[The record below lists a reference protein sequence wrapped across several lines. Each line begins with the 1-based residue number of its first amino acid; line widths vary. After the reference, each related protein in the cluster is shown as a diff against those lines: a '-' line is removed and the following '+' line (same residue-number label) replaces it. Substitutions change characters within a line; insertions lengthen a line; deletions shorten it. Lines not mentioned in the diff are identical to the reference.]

1 MTNGNFTLGKR
12 DDRVFRFQFEIGGIM
27 SVGSQHVSNV
37 RPRPALTIMAVVVVV
52 GLMAAG
58 AVRGRPPATQ
68 PAGGGSIL
76 RDMDFSAVSIEYDVS
91 DLKQSIAFFEKLG
104 FTKKWE
110 NAGAGGAGDK
120 PRAGLVGG
128 NARIWLRQGGGQI
141 QPGAG
146 EAHVRF
152 WIEGGRAALERYRE
166 AIQVRGV
173 TVIESHEDETL
184 AMFSVATPDGQRVG
198 FFALSR

>member
-1 MTNGNFTLGKR
+1 
-12 DDRVFRFQFEIGGIM
+12 M
-27 SVGSQHVSNV
+27 S
-37 RPRPALTIMAVVVVV
+37 
-52 GLMAAG
+52 
-58 AVRGRPPATQ
+58 
-68 PAGGGSIL
+68 
-76 RDMDFSAVSIEYDVS
+76 
-91 DLKQSIAFFEKLG
+91 
-104 FTKKWE
+104 
-110 NAGAGGAGDK
+110 
-120 PRAGLVGG
+120 
-128 NARIWLRQGGGQI
+128 ARHRQGGGQI